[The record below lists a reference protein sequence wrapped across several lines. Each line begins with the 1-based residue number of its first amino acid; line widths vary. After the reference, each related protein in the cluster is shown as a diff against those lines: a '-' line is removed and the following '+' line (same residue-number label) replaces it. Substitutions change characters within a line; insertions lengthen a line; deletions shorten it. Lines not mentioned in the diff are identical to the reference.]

1 MHGQVEAGLSPSSVR
16 GVRATDPS
24 VVVRVRPPVNNRSPQ
39 TMGVTHLSPPSPPL
53 PHCRV
58 M

>member
-1 MHGQVEAGLSPSSVR
+1 MHGQVEAELSPWQAVR
-16 GVRATDPS
+16 CMRATDPS
-24 VVVRVRPPVNNRSPQ
+24 VDPAVNNRSPQ
-39 TMGVTHLSPPSPPL
+39 TMGVTHLSPPPPPPL